1 MIDPLVKKIADHYG
15 LIHQAGKLCEECGE
29 LIAESQRIALG
40 DLSEIRK
47 KCFAG
52 EVADVIIMTQQMIH
66 LLGIEKLVSKRI
78 DEKVA
83 RQIRRINSNKFGRA
97 DDV

>member
-1 MIDPLVKKIADHYG
+1 MIDPLVKSIADHYG
-15 LIHQAGKLCEECGE
+15 LSHQAGKLCEECGE

-66 LLGIEKLVSKRI
+66 LLGIEKLVSKRL

-83 RQIRRINSNKFGRA
+83 RQIRRINNKKFGRA
-97 DDV
+97 EDV